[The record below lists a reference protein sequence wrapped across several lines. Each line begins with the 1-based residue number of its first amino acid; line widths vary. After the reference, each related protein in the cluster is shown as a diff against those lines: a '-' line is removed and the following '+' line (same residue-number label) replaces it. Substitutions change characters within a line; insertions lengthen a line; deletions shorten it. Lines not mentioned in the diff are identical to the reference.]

1 MKFIKLFLALSI
13 LLSCNSM
20 PAFAQATRDSIV
32 CVDTTVKVTHVTYTD
47 STYQSCRTIQVPI
60 PGTLPELHGFY
71 VAYDAF
77 TLGDQTSENTFLAR
91 MQALGV
97 NMLNYYAR
105 AKLYASTDRDKL
117 AAFVA
122 KAKKNYGM
130 VLITVDVR
138 FTDSREYPGWIA
150 YYQKYGNTTSMI
162 EPLAEFEPYRLNSAG
177 IYPYPDM
184 FILLQKM
191 DALTKQYGALMNWYE
206 GWIGQHY
213 SDKQAPVDSMV
224 LHCGRIFVSN
234 YVSMSRYT
242 SSIWDGSMTNRI
254 DQGGTDYGGITK
266 AAKKFN
272 KVIGIVEIQSIEA
285 VFLQAYYTCPA
296 STTNKCQ
303 PFFGQTFEA
312 TKAKY
317 NAVSTTDVL
326 KYTDLVGKTIFYT
339 TLLPNTKQ

>member
-1 MKFIKLFLALSI
+1 MGKIKAVLFIVALFT
-13 LLSCNSM
+13 LLTIGV
-20 PAFAQATRDSIV
+20 FGQTKDSIV
-32 CVDTTVKVTHVTYTD
+32 CVDTTVKVTVVSYKD
-47 STYQSCRTIQVPI
+47 SSFQVCRTVQVPD
-60 PGTLPELHGFY
+60 PTVKPELHGFY

-77 TLGDQTSENTFLAR
+77 TLGNQTTENAFLQR
-91 MQALGV
+91 MKNLGV

-105 AKLYASTDRDKL
+105 AKLYNATDRDLL
-117 AAFVA
+117 AAWVK
-122 KAKKNYGM
+122 KAKEQYGM

-138 FTDSREYPGWIA
+138 FTDSREYPGWVA
-150 YYQKYGNTTSMI
+150 YYQKYGNTVSII

-177 IYPYPDM
+177 IYPYADM
-184 FILLQKM
+184 FVLLQKM
-191 DALTKQYGALMNWYE
+191 DALTKQYGCVMNWYE

-213 SDKQAPVDSMV
+213 PDKQAPVDSMV

-242 SSIWDGSMTNRI
+242 VSVWDGSMTNRI

-285 VFLQAYYTCPA
+285 SFTQLYYTCPV
-296 STTNKCQ
+296 STTNKCK
-303 PFFGQTFEA
+303 PFFGATFEA

-317 NAVSTTDVL
+317 NSVSTMDVL

-339 TLLPNTKQ
+339 TLLPNTGQ